1 MMRLPPFTY
10 LAPRRLDEA
19 VRLLGEHGPAA
30 IRTLEQ
36 P

>member
-10 LAPRRLDEA
+10 LVSRRLDET
-19 VRLLGEHGPAA
+19 VRLPGEQQVQMC
-30 IRTLEQ
+30 EQ